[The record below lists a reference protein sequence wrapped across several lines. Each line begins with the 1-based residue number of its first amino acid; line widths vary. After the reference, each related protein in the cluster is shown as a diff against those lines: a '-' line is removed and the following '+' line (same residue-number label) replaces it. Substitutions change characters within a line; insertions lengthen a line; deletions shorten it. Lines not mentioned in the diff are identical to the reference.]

1 MTMLDSLA
9 LVLALSS
16 VGGIPTEP
24 TGVGETVLIDFAA
37 TWCGPCR
44 SMQPTIERLSGAGYP
59 IRQVDIDQNPALAA
73 RYQVT
78 SVPCF
83 VMIVDGRE
91 VDRVVGMTSYGR
103 LEQMLARARVEP
115 PGRQEAV
122 RLAQSPDGLRQA
134 PPKPSTTSIVGRSP
148 RAVAPSTPTRAS
160 KAQLDDLIASTV
172 RVKVDDEGGHS
183 YGTGTIIDV
192 RADEALVLTCGH
204 LFRDSQ
210 GKGAISINLFGAD
223 GPKTV
228 SGRLISYDLSRDL
241 GLVSI
246 RPGVPVRASRIAPKG
261 HPIAR
266 GNRVISLGCDNG
278 EKPTVRQT
286 HVTAIDRYD
295 GPPNIEAAGMPVE
308 GRSGGGLFDSQ
319 GHLIGVCFA
328 ADSRDNEGLYAG
340 LASIQAE
347 LDRLGLA
354 DVYTPPEAATDI
366 VAQAASPT
374 MPKGPSMSKGQIMP
388 KRMPVVS
395 AAPRN
400 HEVPVRQVSSS
411 PRPRGAKASSVR
423 LSSHELSSH
432 EVAAL
437 AEIQSRSHGAEVICI
452 IRPNDPDGKSEII
465 VLSDVSPEF
474 IQQLT
479 RAQPSGGTRQL
490 TSMEVPERAHSRGT
504 SSRGTSSRGAMAMP
518 VRQARAIDW
527 RGQLQ

>member
-9 LVLALSS
+9 LVLALSGVGS
-16 VGGIPTEP
+16 VPTEP

-44 SMQPTIERLSGAGYP
+44 GMQPTIERLSGAGYP
-59 IRQVDIDQNPALAA
+59 IRQVDIDQNPAMAA

-83 VMIVDGRE
+83 VMVVDGRE

-115 PGRQEAV
+115 PGRQKV
-122 RLAQSPDGLRQA
+122 VGLAQSPDDPRQA
-134 PPKPSTTSIVGRSP
+134 PPKPSTTRFADRSP
-148 RAVAPSTPTRAS
+148 RAVTPPTPTRAS

-172 RVKVDDEGGHS
+172 RIKVDDEGGHS
-183 YGTGTIIDV
+183 YGTGTIIDT

-204 LFRDSQ
+204 LFRDSE

-223 GPKTV
+223 GPRTV
-228 SGRLISYDLSRDL
+228 AGRLISYDLSRDL

-246 RPGVPVRASRIAPKG
+246 RPGRPVRASRIAPKG

-266 GNRVISLGCDNG
+266 GNRAISLGCDNG
-278 EKPTVRQT
+278 GEPTVRQT
-286 HVTAIDRYD
+286 HVTSIDRYD

-308 GRSGGGLFDSQ
+308 GRSGGGLFDSH

-354 DVYTPPEAATDI
+354 DVYAPPEATTNI
-366 VAQAASPT
+366 VAQSPR
-374 MPKGPSMSKGQIMP
+374 PAMS
-388 KRMPVVS
+388 KRMPAAS
-395 AAPRN
+395 AAQRN
-400 HEVPVRQVSSS
+400 QEVPVRQVSSS
-411 PRPRGAKASSVR
+411 PRSRGAEASRVR
-423 LSSHELSSH
+423 LSSHEA
-432 EVAAL
+432 AAL
-437 AEIQSRSHGAEVICI
+437 TEIQTRSHGAEVICI
-452 IRPNDPDGKSEII
+452 IRPNDPNGKSEII
-465 VLSDVSPEF
+465 VLGDVSPEF

-490 TSMEVPERAHSRGT
+490 TSMEVPGRAHSRDT
-504 SSRGTSSRGAMAMP
+504 SSRGTMAMP
-518 VRQARAIDW
+518 ARQVRAIDW
-527 RGQLQ
+527 RSGRR